1 MVFYL
6 FSSSHG
12 FINGNQNIEVDLSI
26 LRKREQKWLHMLS
39 NWDEFM
45 VDQYKKVRSRCRK
58 GIPPATRPE
67 AWFYLC
73 GAKYLMDDPNDK
85 DRYRTN
91 SKYEMLCV
99 SNWSLSYNEL

>member
-1 MVFYL
+1 
-6 FSSSHG
+6 
-12 FINGNQNIEVDLSI
+12 
-26 LRKREQKWLHMLS
+26 MLS

-73 GAKYLMDDPNDK
+73 GAKYLMDDTNDE
-85 DRYRTN
+85 DRHRTH

-99 SNWSLSYNEL
+99 SNQ